1 VNRTGA
7 NDKIVAVLKMCSKC
21 GQRKPLSDFHKHT
34 TATDGR
40 RPDCKVCV
48 KERQMA
54 SVNPGLCPC
63 GKPKTR
69 ISIRCAECAK
79 RPPTWRPAQDGY
91 MRKQVNGRWIFQHR
105 EVMAQHLGRP
115 LRSDESVHHKNGQR
129 DDNRIENLE
138 LWSTSQPY
146 GQRVEDKLAWARWF
160 IAQYGE

>member
-1 VNRTGA
+1 VCVRIRSVTP
-7 NDKIVAVLKMCSKC
+7 KTCSKC
-21 GQRKPLSDFHKHT
+21 ALPKPLSDFHKHT
-34 TATDGR
+34 TAKDGR
-40 RPDCKVCV
+40 RPDCKACV

-54 SVNPGLCPC
+54 SANPGLCAC

-79 RPPTWRPAQDGY
+79 PQSDWRPAKDGY
-91 MRKQVNGRWIFQHR
+91 MRKQVKSRWIFQHR

-115 LRSDESVHHKNGQR
+115 LRADERVHHKNGQR

>member
-1 VNRTGA
+1 M
-7 NDKIVAVLKMCSKC
+7 LKTCSKC
-21 GQRKPLSDFHKHT
+21 RQQKPLSDFHRHT
-34 TATDGR
+34 TAKDGR

-54 SVNPGLCPC
+54 SVNPGLCAC

-79 RPPTWRPAQDGY
+79 QKSAWHTAKDGY
-91 MRKQVNGRWIFQHR
+91 IIKLVDGKQVFQHR
-105 EVMAQHLGRP
+105 VVMADHLGRP
-115 LRSDESVHHKNGQR
+115 LFSHERVHHKNGQR

-138 LWSTSQPY
+138 LWSSSQPY